1 MTKNEIIKLY
11 IGDLK
16 SKVTETDARNNRI
29 EMLEDELETTKPV
42 NVDLAD
48 IGASLKDLHDNHA
61 YFQGDNWEAL
71 KRVIPDLDNIS
82 VSLYEAMNLIDDY
95 LNAGFKENRAKAH
108 DKGKELYEKYY
119 GKKYLN
125 RNER

>member
-29 EMLEDELETTKPV
+29 EMLESELETTKPV

-48 IGASLKDLHDNHA
+48 ITPRLLFDEGLKYAVELAKDNEQALHVETAGIIAKDYAKHVSH
-61 YFQGDNWEAL
+61 YL
-71 KRVIPDLDNIS
+71 KNNV
-82 VSLYEAMNLIDDY
+82 
-95 LNAGFKENRAKAH
+95 G
-108 DKGKELYEKYY
+108 
-119 GKKYLN
+119 
-125 RNER
+125 